1 MAQSYEKRLIR
12 VLEYIHEHPDGD
24 LSLDALAEVAAMS
37 RFHWH
42 RVFHGMTG
50 ETLAQAVRRIRMYRA
65 AAWLI
70 QSDQSIAEIAT
81 AVGHANVQSFTRI
94 FRESFGM
101 SPGAF
106 RTRGEL
112 RSPLLKRRE
121 GDLPMFPVDIA
132 DHPARS
138 LAVLPHKGAYT
149 DVGAAFEK
157 LSALFTTRNLW
168 GHARGM
174 LGVYYDDPNAVPEA
188 ELRSH
193 AGIIIA
199 APIEMEA
206 PLEPLDL
213 PAGRYAVMHY
223 KGPYAGL
230 KAAYDYLY
238 GEWLP
243 KSGEDVGEHP
253 PIEIYLNS
261 PQEVAPEELLT
272 DVCVPLA

>member
-1 MAQSYEKRLIR
+1 MAHSYEARLLR
-12 VLEYIHEHPDGD
+12 VLDHIHAHPDGD
-24 LSLDALAEVAAMS
+24 LSLDALADVAAMS

-50 ETLAQAVRRIRMYRA
+50 ETLAQAVRRVRMYRA
-65 AAWLI
+65 AGWLV
-70 QSDQSIAEIAT
+70 QTDLSVAEIARR
-81 AVGHANVQSFTRI
+81 VGHANTASFGRV
-94 FRESFGM
+94 FRDAFGM

-112 RSPLLKRRE
+112 RPPLLKQRE
-121 GDLPMFPVDIA
+121 GDLPMFAVDIS
-132 DHPARS
+132 DHPART
-138 LAVLPHKGAYT
+138 LAVLPHQGAYLEIGG
-149 DVGAAFEK
+149 VFEK
-157 LSALFTTRNLW
+157 LGALFSTRNLW

-174 LGVYYDDPNAVPEA
+174 LGVYYDDPNAVAEA
-188 ELRSH
+188 DLRSH
-193 AGIIIA
+193 AGVILDGPVA
-199 APIEMEA
+199 LEA

-223 KGPYAGL
+223 KGPYTGL

-243 KSGEDVGEHP
+243 KSGEEVGDHP

-261 PQEVAPEELLT
+261 PQEVAPEDLLT